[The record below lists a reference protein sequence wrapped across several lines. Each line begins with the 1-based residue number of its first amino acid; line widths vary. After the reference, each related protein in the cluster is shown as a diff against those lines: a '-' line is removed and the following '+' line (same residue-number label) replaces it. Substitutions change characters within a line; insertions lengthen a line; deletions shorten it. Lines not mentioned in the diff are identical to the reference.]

1 VFTSRAWQQ
10 LRYIELSSLKQVYFI
25 RSALG
30 DRTTVCRRNLTLAF
44 ASPHLGDVPRD
55 GGPDELG
62 ERVVADLTPLGI
74 KAGLSCVCHGTE
86 DHDITAKHEARGEN
100 KPERR
105 ERRRRSFFVEKR
117 NATVMHG

>member
-1 VFTSRAWQQ
+1 MEGERVGRS
-10 LRYIELSSLKQVYFI
+10 VYFKSMAATKVHRAVFI
-25 RSALG
+25 EAGILYTFGFGRPYHCL
-30 DRTTVCRRNLTLAF
+30 
-44 ASPHLGDVPRD
+44 SPQPYLSPRD